1 MADTD
6 NIRQYEQRQIRTHW
20 DEEQEQWYFSIV
32 DVIAVLTDQPDMRHA
47 AKYWCVLKVRLK
59 REGNQLTTNCRQ
71 LKMTAED
78 GKQRLTDVADTE
90 QLLRIMEI
98 YHSPYHPKTV

>member
-32 DVIAVLTDQPDMRHA
+32 DVIAVLTDQPDYDA
-47 AKYWCVLKVRLK
+47 ARNDWKEKS
-59 REGNQLTTNCRQ
+59 LTA
-71 LKMTAED
+71 K
-78 GKQRLTDVADTE
+78 
-90 QLLRIMEI
+90 
-98 YHSPYHPKTV
+98 P